1 MTRFKFQPLKARVI
15 SNMNAELL
23 PHIELNPATP
33 ATATVIWLH
42 GLGASGDDFVPIIPE
57 LDLPKELAV
66 RFIFPHAP
74 ERAVTINGGYIMPV
88 WYDIT
93 AMNIDREI
101 DEQQLL
107 ASSDAIRAFID
118 NEIARGIASERIILA
133 GFSQGGA
140 VAYQTALTYPKP
152 LGGLLAL
159 STYFA
164 THKSI
169 VIHPAN
175 QQLAIA
181 IFHGIYDSVVNELLG
196 SQALQTLRALGY
208 QPLYRSYE
216 MEHEVCLEEVMDISS
231 WLQARLK

>member
-1 MTRFKFQPLKARVI
+1 MIRHKFRRLKARVI
-15 SNMNAELL
+15 SKMNTELL
-23 PHIELNPATP
+23 PHIELNPPTP

-74 ERAVTINGGYIMPV
+74 QIPVTINGGYIMPA

-93 AMNIDREI
+93 AMNIEREI
-101 DEQQLL
+101 DEAQLL
-107 ASSDAIRAFID
+107 ASSNAIKQLID
-118 NEIARGIASERIILA
+118 REIARGIASERIILA

-140 VAYQTALTYPKP
+140 VAYQTALTYPKS
-152 LGGLLAL
+152 LGGLLVL
-159 STYFA
+159 SSYFA
-164 THKSI
+164 THKTI
-169 VIHPAN
+169 AINPAN
-175 QQLAIA
+175 QQLSIA

-196 SQALQTLRALGY
+196 SQALQNLRAMGY
-208 QPLYRSYE
+208 QPYYRSYE
-216 MEHEVCLEEVMDISS
+216 MEHEVCLEEVMDIST

>member
-1 MTRFKFQPLKARVI
+1 M
-15 SNMNAELL
+15 MELH
-23 PHIELNPATP
+23 PIEINPATP
-33 ATATVIWLH
+33 ATAAVIWLH

-57 LDLPKELAV
+57 LKLPKTLAI
-66 RFIFPHAP
+66 RFIFPQAP
-74 ERAVTINGGYIMPV
+74 QIAVTINGGYIMPA

-93 AMNIDREI
+93 AMNLEREI
-101 DEQQLL
+101 DESQLL
-107 ASSDAIRAFID
+107 ASSDAIKQLID
-118 NEIARGIASERIILA
+118 REVTRGIPSERIFLA

-140 VAYQTALTYPKP
+140 VAYHTALTYHRP

-164 THKSI
+164 THKHI

-175 QQLAIA
+175 QHLPIA

-196 SQALQTLRALGY
+196 NQALHYLRNQGY
-208 QPLYRSYE
+208 QPYYRSYE
-216 MEHEVCLEEVMDISS
+216 MEHEVCLEEVMDISN

>member
-1 MTRFKFQPLKARVI
+1 MTKFKFLPLKPRVTFK
-15 SNMNAELL
+15 MNTELL

-74 ERAVTINGGYIMPV
+74 ERAVTVNGGYIMPA

-107 ASSDAIRAFID
+107 ASSAAIALFID
-118 NEIARGIASERIILA
+118 REIARGIASERIILA

-152 LGGLLAL
+152 LGGLLTL

-164 THKSI
+164 THKTIAIS
-169 VIHPAN
+169 PAN
-175 QQLAIA
+175 QQLVIA

-208 QPLYRSYE
+208 QPLYRSY
-216 MEHEVCLEEVMDISS
+216 
-231 WLQARLK
+231 